1 MNPIT
6 ECKRCSDCAIRLG
19 FGFTFPDT
27 YICTQRGDEVE
38 PDDGCT
44 LGCAGAPVQAIEAIE
59 ADVNG
64 RVGYG
69 CEVPDA

>member
-1 MNPIT
+1 MKELFT
-6 ECKRCSDCAIRLG
+6 CAGCGGCAVRPG
-19 FGFTFPDT
+19 FGSTSPDT
-27 YICTQRGDEVE
+27 YVCTQRGGEVE

-44 LGCAGAPVQAIEAIE
+44 LGCAGVPVQAVEACGV
-59 ADVNG
+59 DVPG

>member
-1 MNPIT
+1 MKELYT
-6 ECKRCSDCAIRLG
+6 CASCGDCAVKLG

-44 LGCAGAPVQAIEAIE
+44 LGSPGVPVQAVEACE
-59 ADVNG
+59 VDVSG

-69 CEVPDA
+69 TEVLD

>member
-1 MNPIT
+1 MKELFT
-6 ECKRCSDCAIRLG
+6 CASCGDCAVRLG

-44 LGCAGAPVQAIEAIE
+44 LGCAGEPVQALEACE
-59 ADVNG
+59 VDVSG

-69 CEVPDA
+69 TEVLG

>member
-1 MNPIT
+1 MKKLFT
-6 ECKRCSDCAIRLG
+6 CASCGDCAVKLG

-44 LGCAGAPVQAIEAIE
+44 LGYEGVPMQAIEAIE
-59 ADVNG
+59 ADVDG

-69 CEVPDA
+69 CEVLD

>member
-1 MNPIT
+1 M
-6 ECKRCSDCAIRLG
+6 RLG

-44 LGCAGAPVQAIEAIE
+44 LGCEGVPVQAIE

-69 CEVPDA
+69 CEVMG

>member
-1 MNPIT
+1 MKELFTCAN
-6 ECKRCSDCAIRLG
+6 CGDCAVKLG

-44 LGCAGAPVQAIEAIE
+44 LGRAGVPMQAIEAIE
-59 ADVNG
+59 ADVDG

-69 CEVPDA
+69 CEVLD

>member
-1 MNPIT
+1 M
-6 ECKRCSDCAIRLG
+6 RLG

-44 LGCAGAPVQAIEAIE
+44 LGCEGVPVQAIE

-69 CEVPDA
+69 CEVMD

>member
-1 MNPIT
+1 MKELFTCAN
-6 ECKRCSDCAIRLG
+6 CGDCAVKLG

-38 PDDGCT
+38 PDDGYT
-44 LGCAGAPVQAIEAIE
+44 LGCEGAPVQAIEAIE
-59 ADVNG
+59 AYVNG

-69 CEVPDA
+69 CEVLD

>member
-1 MNPIT
+1 MKELFT
-6 ECKRCSDCAIRLG
+6 CASCGDCAVKLC

-44 LGCAGAPVQAIEAIE
+44 LGCEGVPVQAIEAIE
-59 ADVNG
+59 ADVDG

-69 CEVPDA
+69 CEVLD

>member
-1 MNPIT
+1 MKELFT
-6 ECKRCSDCAIRLG
+6 CASCGDCAVKLG

-44 LGCAGAPVQAIEAIE
+44 LGREGVPMQAIEAIE
-59 ADVNG
+59 ADVDG

-69 CEVPDA
+69 CEVID